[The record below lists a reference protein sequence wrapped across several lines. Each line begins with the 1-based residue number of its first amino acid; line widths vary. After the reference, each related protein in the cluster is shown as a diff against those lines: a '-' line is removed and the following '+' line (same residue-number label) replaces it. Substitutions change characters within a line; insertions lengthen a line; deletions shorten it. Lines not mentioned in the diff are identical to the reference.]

1 MWSRIQHIV
10 YDQRGSMAPLGIGL
24 FFFSLVFG
32 ITAVSAT
39 SMFVFQKRL
48 TTLAESTALFVAA
61 GTGDAASFLATIGG
75 TKLEGAVLDTSID
88 ADQRTVVAKV
98 CATWRAP
105 VVTLSSFA
113 KTQICSHASARAG
126 N

>member
-75 TKLEGAVLDTSID
+75 TKLEDTSID

-105 VVTLSSFA
+105 VVTLRSFA